1 MESAVSLS
9 GLVKTFKEHRAV
21 DGLSFEVPAG
31 EIFGLL
37 GRNGA
42 GKTTTIRM
50 IMDIIRPD
58 SGRIRVLGQDM
69 HDGLKDRIGYLPEER
84 GLYPKM
90 KIQEVLIFQGSIQGL
105 TRADARSRVG
115 GWLERLELGKWADKK
130 VEDLSKGMQQKLQFI
145 AAVIAEPELLILDE
159 PFSGMDPVNQELF
172 KDLILELNR
181 KGCTIIFSTHVM
193 DSAERLCQEIALID
207 KGRAVLNGTVRS
219 IKQQFG
225 GPLMAAIVTPRNRA
239 RVSKAAP
246 KPAAIC
252 DATNLSPDA
261 NRFRSAPA
269 EKNFSPLPV
278 MTIAYTC
285 FAAFACSTTSF
296 SPLRLASSQVFAGGL
311 LIVRSRVCSRSS
323 TMSFSV
329 GDLIMP
335 FLLLVTGYLFT
346 RNHRR
351 PATLN
356 QSIGV

>member
-9 GLVKTFKEHRAV
+9 GLVKTFKDHRAV

-58 SGRIRVLGQDM
+58 SGRVRVLGQEM

-90 KIQEVLIFQGSIQGL
+90 KIQEVLTFQGSIQGL

-115 GWLERLELGKWADKK
+115 GWLERLELSKWADKK

-193 DSAERLCQEIALID
+193 DSAERLCQSIALID
-207 KGRAVLNGTVRS
+207 KGRAVLNGTVQS
-219 IKQQFG
+219 IKQRFG
-225 GPLMAAIVTPRNRA
+225 SNSLQLEFEGDGAFLASLPVVERVDEYGQYVELTLVKDGDAQEVLRAGQERLRIRRFEIVTPTLHNIFIQQ
-239 RVSKAAP
+239 VGQEAA
-246 KPAAIC
+246 
-252 DATNLSPDA
+252 DA
-261 NRFRSAPA
+261 
-269 EKNFSPLPV
+269 
-278 MTIAYTC
+278 
-285 FAAFACSTTSF
+285 
-296 SPLRLASSQVFAGGL
+296 
-311 LIVRSRVCSRSS
+311 
-323 TMSFSV
+323 
-329 GDLIMP
+329 
-335 FLLLVTGYLFT
+335 
-346 RNHRR
+346 
-351 PATLN
+351 
-356 QSIGV
+356 

>member
-9 GLVKTFKEHRAV
+9 GLVKTFTDHRAV

-31 EIFGLL
+31 GIFGLL

-58 SGRIRVLGQDM
+58 SGRVRVLGQDM

-90 KIQEVLIFQGSIQGL
+90 KIQEVLTFQGSIQGL

-115 GWLERLELGKWADKK
+115 GWLERLELGKWGDKK

-207 KGRAVLNGTVRS
+207 KGRVVLGGTVQS
-219 IKQQFG
+219 IKQRFG
-225 GPLMAAIVTPRNRA
+225 SNSLQLEFEGDGAFLASLPAVERVDEYGQYVELTLTKDGDAQEILRAGQERLRIRRFEVVTPTLHNIFIQQVGGEA
-239 RVSKAAP
+239 D
-246 KPAAIC
+246 
-252 DATNLSPDA
+252 DA
-261 NRFRSAPA
+261 
-269 EKNFSPLPV
+269 
-278 MTIAYTC
+278 
-285 FAAFACSTTSF
+285 
-296 SPLRLASSQVFAGGL
+296 
-311 LIVRSRVCSRSS
+311 
-323 TMSFSV
+323 
-329 GDLIMP
+329 
-335 FLLLVTGYLFT
+335 
-346 RNHRR
+346 
-351 PATLN
+351 
-356 QSIGV
+356 

>member
-9 GLVKTFKEHRAV
+9 GIVKTFNEHRAV

-58 SGRIRVLGQDM
+58 SGRVRVLGQEM

-90 KIQEVLIFQGSIQGL
+90 KIQEVLTFQGSIQGL

-115 GWLERLELGKWADKK
+115 GWLERLELSKWADKK

-172 KDLILELNR
+172 KDLILELNG

-193 DSAERLCQEIALID
+193 DSAERLCQSIALID
-207 KGRAVLNGTVRS
+207 KGRVVLNGTVQS
-219 IKQQFG
+219 IKQRFG
-225 GPLMAAIVTPRNRA
+225 SNSLQLEFEGDGAFLASLPVVERVDEYGQYVELTLVKDGDAQEVLRAGQERLRIRRFEIVTPTLHNIFIQQ
-239 RVSKAAP
+239 VGQEAA
-246 KPAAIC
+246 
-252 DATNLSPDA
+252 DA
-261 NRFRSAPA
+261 
-269 EKNFSPLPV
+269 
-278 MTIAYTC
+278 
-285 FAAFACSTTSF
+285 
-296 SPLRLASSQVFAGGL
+296 
-311 LIVRSRVCSRSS
+311 
-323 TMSFSV
+323 
-329 GDLIMP
+329 
-335 FLLLVTGYLFT
+335 
-346 RNHRR
+346 
-351 PATLN
+351 
-356 QSIGV
+356 